1 MSEPTDNE
9 IMLLVKTGDLD
20 MMSLL
25 FRRHHRSLYN
35 FLYHMTHAREA
46 SEDMVQIV
54 FYRMLK
60 YRHTYSGKGEFVT
73 WMFHLGRNVLKDE
86 FKKRKITGNYDGL
99 EEISGNISAGI
110 LADEQ
115 LGKKQAQHQ
124 LYRAMEKLNEEER
137 EILVLN
143 KFQELKY
150 HEIAQILNIN
160 EGAVKVRIHR
170 AFNHLKSIY
179 LKMESYEM

>member
-9 IMLLVKTGDLD
+9 LMLCVKAGNLD
-20 MMSLL
+20 KMSLL
-25 FRRHHRSLYN
+25 FSRHHRSLYN
-35 FLYHMTHAREA
+35 FLYHMTHDKQA
-46 SEDMVQIV
+46 SEDMVQNV

-60 YRHTYSGKGEFVT
+60 YRNTYTGKGQFAT
-73 WMFHLGRNVLKDE
+73 WMFHLGRNILKDE
-86 FKKRKITGNYDGL
+86 FKKQKRTGNYEGL
-99 EEISGNISAGI
+99 EEVSEKISGGI

-115 LGKKQAQHQ
+115 LGKKQAQHK

-150 HEIAQILNIN
+150 HEIAQILNTN

-170 AFNHLKSIY
+170 AFNQLKSIY
-179 LKMESYEM
+179 LKMESYEV

>member
-1 MSEPTDNE
+1 
-9 IMLLVKTGDLD
+9 
-20 MMSLL
+20 
-25 FRRHHRSLYN
+25 
-35 FLYHMTHAREA
+35 MTHDKEA
-46 SEDMVQIV
+46 SEDMVQNV

-60 YRHTYSGKGEFVT
+60 YRNTYTGKGQFVT

-86 FKKRKITGNYDGL
+86 FKKRKPPDNYDELEDLSEKTGGGL
-99 EEISGNISAGI
+99 

-115 LGKKQAQHQ
+115 LGKKQTQQQ
-124 LYRAMEKLNEEER
+124 LYRAMEKLSEEER

-150 HEIAQILNIN
+150 QEIAQILNIN
-160 EGAVKVRIHR
+160 EGTVKVRIHR
-170 AFNHLKSIY
+170 AFNQLKSIY